1 MVLKYRKVSWKDGC
15 LLLTQ
20 SRGQRIEREV
30 HNVEEKAKE
39 VKETVKEKLTDTLPD
54 VIPHVS
60 KLIIWQMSNFAKIKE
75 LKEEIQRE
83 IHQELVRD
91 GLEEESEVP
100 DKYKK
105 NFQRII
111 KESSENNTK
120 VFEIDEEPV
129 IFENILPF
137 WSFRLNQLEKQQS
150 SRDHY
155 SLKLQKEKTHS
166 LVPLLLKT

>member
-1 MVLKYRKVSWKDGC
+1 
-15 LLLTQ
+15 
-20 SRGQRIEREV
+20 
-30 HNVEEKAKE
+30 
-39 VKETVKEKLTDTLPD
+39 
-54 VIPHVS
+54 
-60 KLIIWQMSNFAKIKE
+60 MSNFAKIKE

-137 WSFRLNQLEKQQS
+137 
-150 SRDHY
+150 
-155 SLKLQKEKTHS
+155 
-166 LVPLLLKT
+166 